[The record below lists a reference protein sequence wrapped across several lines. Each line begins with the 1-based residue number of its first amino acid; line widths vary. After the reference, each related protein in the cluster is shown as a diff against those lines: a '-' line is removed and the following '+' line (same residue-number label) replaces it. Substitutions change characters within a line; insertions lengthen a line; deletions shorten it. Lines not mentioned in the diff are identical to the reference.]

1 MRTRAAAERS
11 FPALLQS
18 YLAELHALRRSPSML
33 ERASRVLPRLFLHL
47 RESHVRDPRS
57 VQAAHLVAFAHGLVD
72 EDLAAATRSAYLH
85 TVRGFFAFL
94 VRKGVIL
101 DDPSRDLPLP
111 QAHRLPRRA
120 LTERQ
125 AAKLVNAPSAYSP
138 LGQRDRAIMETLYGT
153 GIRRGECLR
162 LDVTDVDLGQAL
174 LFVRDGKGKKDRIVP
189 LAVRAALALV
199 AYLRDGRPEIA
210 KDAREAALFLST
222 LGRRLSRTQLHAM
235 LHAHA
240 AAAGLDHVSPH
251 ALRHAYA
258 THLLRGGAS
267 VRHVQ
272 ELLGHRSLQT
282 TALYT
287 RVDVEDLRRVI
298 ALAHPR
304 ERAFRRK
311 RKR

>member
-1 MRTRAAAERS
+1 VRTRAVAERS
-11 FPALLQS
+11 FAALFDL
-18 YLAELHALRRSPSML
+18 YLAELHALRRSPSLL
-33 ERASRVLPRLFLHL
+33 ERANRVLPRLFLHL

-57 VQAAHLVAFAHGLVD
+57 VQAAQLVAFARELVN

-85 TVRGFFAFL
+85 TVRGFFSFL
-94 VRKGVIL
+94 VRTGVIL

-111 QAHRLPRRA
+111 HAQRLPRRG

-125 AAKLVNAPSAYSP
+125 AAKLVNAPSAYTIV
-138 LGQRDRAIMETLYGT
+138 GRRDRAIIEMLYGT

-162 LDVTDVDLGQAL
+162 LDVTDIDLGQAL
-174 LFVRDGKGKKDRIVP
+174 VFVRDGKGKKDRIVP
-189 LAVRAALALV
+189 LAARASLSLV
-199 AYLRDGRPEIA
+199 SYLRDSRPELA
-210 KDAREAALFLST
+210 KHAHEAALFLST
-222 LGRRLSRTQLHAM
+222 LGRRLSRTQLHQM
-235 LHAHA
+235 LRTHA
-240 AAAGLDHVSPH
+240 AAARLDHVSPH

-287 RVDVEDLRRVI
+287 RVDVEDLRRVM
-298 ALAHPR
+298 ARAHPR
-304 ERAFRRK
+304 ERAFRRR

>member
-1 MRTRAAAERS
+1 M
-11 FPALLQS
+11 
-18 YLAELHALRRSPSML
+18 
-33 ERASRVLPRLFLHL
+33 
-47 RESHVRDPRS
+47 
-57 VQAAHLVAFAHGLVD
+57 
-72 EDLAAATRSAYLH
+72 
-85 TVRGFFAFL
+85 
-94 VRKGVIL
+94 
-101 DDPSRDLPLP
+101 
-111 QAHRLPRRA
+111 
-120 LTERQ
+120 
-125 AAKLVNAPSAYSP
+125 
-138 LGQRDRAIMETLYGT
+138 
-153 GIRRGECLR
+153 
-162 LDVTDVDLGQAL
+162 TDVDLGQAL

-199 AYLRDGRPEIA
+199 AYLCDGRPEIA

-235 LHAHA
+235 LRTHADA
-240 AAAGLDHVSPH
+240 ARLSHVSPH

-298 ALAHPR
+298 DRAHPR